1 MKTLVPFM
9 TGISQANMK
18 CVDLPIGLEGVTITC
33 SSLGGSQLF
42 FLHNYL
48 CSLRYGIHFFS
59 FIIKK
64 KKKVVHTPII

>member
-18 CVDLPIGLEGVTITC
+18 WVDLPIGLEGVTITC
-33 SSLGGSQLF
+33 SSLGGSQLG

-48 CSLRYGIHFFS
+48 CSLQCGIHFFS
-59 FIIKK
+59 FII
-64 KKKVVHTPII
+64 